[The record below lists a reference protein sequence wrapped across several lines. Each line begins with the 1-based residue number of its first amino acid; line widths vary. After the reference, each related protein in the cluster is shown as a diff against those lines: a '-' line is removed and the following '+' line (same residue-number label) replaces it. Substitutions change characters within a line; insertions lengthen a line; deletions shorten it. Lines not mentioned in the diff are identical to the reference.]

1 MEINEL
7 RTQLIEKEQENN
19 QLRQQISELM
29 IRYDALRTLTNSY
42 PLTDDAEVQKQAV
55 SQVMGMG
62 EIFKT

>member
-1 MEINEL
+1 MINEL
-7 RTQLIEKEQENN
+7 QSQLIEKEEENN
-19 QLRQQISELM
+19 RLRQQLSEMM

-42 PLTDDAEVQKQAV
+42 SLSEDAEAQKQAV